1 MILVIDIGTSSLR
14 AVAVDE
20 AGTIRE
26 IERRATPPTSPAPGL
41 VEFDPMA
48 LANAVIDASEAVLA
62 RVGEVDAVGIA
73 SQRASTVVWDRSTGQ
88 PIGPGLGWQDLRT
101 VGDCLVARAE
111 HGFELAPNQTATKA
125 AWLLA
130 HAQPRP
136 VDPCIG
142 TVDAWIMWVLSRGA
156 VHLTDHTNA
165 AVTGLYDFG
174 EGYWD
179 TRRCQ
184 TLGIDPAW
192 LPTIVDS
199 VGPGAVGA
207 GAGGSAAV
215 ATALS
220 GAPPIAAVVGDQQAS
235 LVGQGCVVDG
245 AAKITFGTGA
255 MLDICTGS
263 TPAPKGTRS
272 QHGTFSIVAWSHNAE
287 RIWGTEA
294 IMLSAGTAVEWLVED
309 LGLIET
315 PGQSHELAASCP
327 DTAGV
332 MFVPALLG
340 LGTPHWDYGA
350 RGTLVGLTRGTTS
363 AHIARA
369 VLEGVA
375 HRGADLIEA
384 ARADTGLDPAVI
396 RIDGGM
402 SQNPTF
408 VQALADAAQ
417 IIVETSPIA
426 EATTMGA
433 AHLASVAIGRWPS
446 VPATAALWAPALRA
460 EPSDA
465 PERRTERE
473 RWHEAIQRSA
483 GWIPELSSLDF

>member
-14 AVAVDE
+14 VVAVDE

-26 IERRATPPTSPAPGL
+26 IERRVTTPISPAPGL

-48 LANAVIDASEAVLA
+48 LAEAVIEAAEAVLA
-62 RVGEVDAVGIA
+62 RVGDVDAVGIA
-73 SQRASTVVWDRSTGQ
+73 SQRASTVVWDRSTGL

-101 VGDCLVARAE
+101 VGDCLMARAE
-111 HGFELAPNQTATKA
+111 HGYELAPNQTATKA

-130 HAQPRP
+130 QAQPRP

-142 TVDAWIMWVLSRGA
+142 TIDTWIMWVLSRGA

-165 AVTGLYDFG
+165 AVTGLYHFG
-174 EGYWD
+174 EGRWD
-179 TRRCQ
+179 TERCQ

-207 GAGGSAAV
+207 QQGGSGAV
-215 ATALS
+215 ATALG
-220 GAPPIAAVVGDQQAS
+220 GAPVIAAVIGDQQAS
-235 LVGQGCVVDG
+235 LVGQGCVVEG

-255 MLDICTGS
+255 MLDVCTG
-263 TPAPKGTRS
+263 TAPAPTGTRS
-272 QHGTFSIVAWSHNAE
+272 QQGTFSIVAWAHDAE
-287 RIWGTEA
+287 RTWGTEA
-294 IMLSAGTAVEWLVED
+294 IMLSAGTAVEWLVDD
-309 LGLIET
+309 LGLIAT
-315 PGQSHELAASCP
+315 PEQSHDLAASCP
-327 DTAGV
+327 DTGGV

-363 AHIARA
+363 AHVTRA

-384 ARADTGLDPAVI
+384 ARADTGHELAVI

-402 SQNPTF
+402 SENPTF

-417 IIVETSPIA
+417 ITVETSPIA

-433 AHLASVAIGRWPS
+433 AHLAAVAIGRWPS
-446 VPATAALWAPALRA
+446 VPATAVMWTPSSRT
-460 EPSDA
+460 EPSGA
-465 PERRTERE
+465 PERRAERE
-473 RWHEAIQRSA
+473 RWRVAVERSA
-483 GWIPELSSLDF
+483 EWIPELSSLDF